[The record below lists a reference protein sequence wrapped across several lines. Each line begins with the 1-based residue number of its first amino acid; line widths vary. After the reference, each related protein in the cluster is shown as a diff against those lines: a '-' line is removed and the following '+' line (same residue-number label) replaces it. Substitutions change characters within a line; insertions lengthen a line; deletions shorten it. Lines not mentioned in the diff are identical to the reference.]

1 MLGDCLSGERFNYC
15 VITKRNTSSNTVF
28 LNHPERKTKIQEQ
41 GRITVREHTYKAR
54 AKQIIDTLIEN
65 NILIEGEK

>member
-1 MLGDCLSGERFNYC
+1 M
-15 VITKRNTSSNTVF
+15 
-28 LNHPERKTKIQEQ
+28 NHPERKTKIQEQ

-65 NILIEGEK
+65 NILIEGEKISKQIGK